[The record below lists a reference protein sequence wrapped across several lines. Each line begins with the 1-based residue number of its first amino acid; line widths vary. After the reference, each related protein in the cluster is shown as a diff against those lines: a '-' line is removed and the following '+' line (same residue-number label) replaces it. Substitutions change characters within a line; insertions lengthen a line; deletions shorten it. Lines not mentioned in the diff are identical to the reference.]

1 MEKINKTIHNNKSG
15 TNQKKENDIKVRKTI
30 LYDKLNTV
38 RNQKPKIQILSDIY
52 KIYKKTNM
60 G

>member
-1 MEKINKTIHNNKSG
+1 MGG